1 MATINH
7 FGPYYFTPISGLP
20 PGGAYNVAWG
30 PSDVFKGA
38 TINVTGHP
46 GGNRRVRYAAWVSD
60 MSIENVI
67 SGSGDISFVET
78 NAYATFGNSG
88 QETIEFITA
97 YLTVTTA

>member
-20 PGGAYNVAWG
+20 PGGAYNVVWG
-30 PSDVFKGA
+30 PSEVFKGA

-46 GGNRRVRYAAWVSD
+46 SGNRNVRYAIWVSD
-60 MSIENVI
+60 MSIESVI
-67 SGSGDISFVET
+67 SGHGDIISVET

-88 QETIEFITA
+88 EETVEIIAA